1 MSSRKSYN
9 VSTCSVK
16 SLSVYLSEKT
26 PQAWQ
31 RPGTERRKATQEMT
45 VEQIKGSHIWFL
57 TRQNRTLTET
67 LRQLVMISRAQ
78 SVQLR
83 GDESSIGG
91 LDIIWVVTIRGALL
105 ASSRQRIV
113 MMLNILQSRE
123 QLSPTKNFTTK

>member
-1 MSSRKSYN
+1 
-9 VSTCSVK
+9 
-16 SLSVYLSEKT
+16 
-26 PQAWQ
+26 
-31 RPGTERRKATQEMT
+31 MT

-105 ASSRQRIV
+105 ASSR
-113 MMLNILQSRE
+113 
-123 QLSPTKNFTTK
+123 